1 MGAPLK
7 RDGVWKLWLFD
18 VNSAIVRYSSEQRL
32 PTAGWL
38 ALDIMVYNRYSL
50 KLLSVNLSR
59 IYVISCLLA
68 GTSMVCDT
76 HILDAYIGTIK
87 RFPDAKVLAGIGH
100 GGTQCV
106 F

>member
-1 MGAPLK
+1 
-7 RDGVWKLWLFD
+7 
-18 VNSAIVRYSSEQRL
+18 
-32 PTAGWL
+32 
-38 ALDIMVYNRYSL
+38 
-50 KLLSVNLSR
+50 
-59 IYVISCLLA
+59 
-68 GTSMVCDT
+68 MVCDT